1 MDTLPSTPS
10 PLPTKRPAAAEAS
23 APAQRKARAAEGE
36 TEKTGQTSAA
46 GFSKLLQAAAQPESV
61 DATALNGLAAVADP
75 NQALAPLPSLMPVQP
90 QAQWSADLPPAVA
103 GGVGDPSGQ
112 EMGDIS
118 MTMMVGDATWTVQSL
133 VGQTARLDQAADV
146 ALRNGSHVQARLD
159 AGDPLG
165 LMRSAAQTALGAA
178 AAQVPVVAQ
187 GVAQALG
194 GGVVQAAAQGDV
206 AGVAA
211 WNAVSDTAQSVVDA
225 IADAVK
231 SDDGDALSRGDRSGE
246 GRVSLQGQWVATDRQ
261 AQPAEV
267 MQRLLGQM
275 SQFLSATGATD
286 AAGLRR
292 SGSKSGDDAAASAQD
307 AAAVSSGAG
316 IGGGT
321 GRLMDNAVAQAAA
334 SQHASHGD
342 AQGAQAEPDMAFW
355 MNSRQQRA
363 EMVLD
368 RDGEPV
374 RVQVTMEGSTA
385 HVTFRSDEQSTRSM
399 LDASVAQLRD
409 MLASQ
414 GVELAG
420 VQVDAQASGNQQ
432 GGSSAAQEAFMP
444 EGARR
449 VRLQSAAGVE
459 QAVGLPRA
467 GGGSRQSVDIFA

>member
-10 PLPTKRPAAAEAS
+10 PLPTKRPTAPEAPT
-23 APAQRKARAAEGE
+23 PAQRKARAAEGE
-36 TEKTGQTSAA
+36 SEKTGQTSVT
-46 GFSKLLQAAAQPESV
+46 GFSKLLQAAAQPDSV
-61 DATALNGLAAVADP
+61 DATALGGLAAVADP
-75 NQALAPLPSLMPVQP
+75 NQALVPLLPSLVPVQP
-90 QAQWSADLPPAVA
+90 QAQLPADIA
-103 GGVGDPSGQ
+103 GGIGDPSGA

-133 VGQTARLDQAADV
+133 VGQTARLDQSADV

-178 AAQVPVVAQ
+178 VQVPVVAQ
-187 GVAQALG
+187 GVVQALG
-194 GGVVQAAAQGDV
+194 GGVMQAAAQGDV
-206 AGVAA
+206 AGAAA

-225 IADAVK
+225 MADAVK
-231 SDDGDALSRGDRSGE
+231 SDDGDALSRGDRSSE
-246 GRVSLQGQWVATDRQ
+246 GRVSLQGQWIATDRQ

-292 SGSKSGDDAAASAQD
+292 SGSKSLDDAAASAQD

-321 GRLMDNAVAQAAA
+321 GRLLDNAVAQAAA
-334 SQHASHGD
+334 GQQTSNGD

-363 EMVLD
+363 EVVLD

-385 HVTFRSDEQSTRSM
+385 HVTFHSDEQTTRSM

-420 VQVDAQASGNQQ
+420 VQVGAQAGGNQQ

-459 QAVGLPRA
+459 QAPSLQRA
-467 GGGSRQSVDIFA
+467 GGASRQGVDIFA